1 MRDIVLPLISPIL
14 AAIIPSLFSVIQRY
28 KIHNN
33 EVLKEQ
39 YRYFVAP
46 IYYLMMSPYSTP
58 YIVSE
63 IERICEDKPY
73 LMPDTF
79 LENFSVFKSVCQNK
93 TCKEQTTFYDEI
105 KNLYQLLRYEL
116 HYSKAKLN
124 PKAKKSVQKYFGK
137 HPTIFGA
144 FLVSAKLV
152 SISYAFLL
160 PIYYLH
166 QVQYINDTWYY
177 ALIWI
182 FSIAMIILDFRAM
195 DRYYD
200 GK

>member
-14 AAIIPSLFSVIQRY
+14 AAIIPALFSAIQRY

-46 IYYLMMSPYSTP
+46 IYYLMMSSYSTQ
-58 YIVSE
+58 YIISE
-63 IERICEDKPY
+63 IECICEDKPY

-79 LENFSVFKSVCQNK
+79 LENFSAFKSICKNK
-93 TCKEQTTFYDEI
+93 TCKEQTIFYDEI

-116 HYSKAKLN
+116 HYSKAKLK
-124 PKAKKSVQKYFGK
+124 PKEKKSVQKYFGK
-137 HPTIFGA
+137 HPTLFGS
-144 FLVSAKLV
+144 FLASVKMV

-166 QVQYINDTWYY
+166 QAQYISDTWYY
-177 ALIWI
+177 AIVWI
-182 FSIAMIILDFRAM
+182 LTIVMIILDFRAM
-195 DRYYD
+195 NRYYY